1 MSGKGDKPKA
11 KPVGITLGDP
21 VGVGPEVLVKAFA
34 EAGVEEWDQDFL
46 IIGSEEPIKQAERV
60 VGVKLALK
68 KVGQPDE
75 WPEKGLPQVA
85 LLEPPESKYP
95 EGLAPGKPGAASG
108 LLSFQYLEAGTQ
120 LALDGRLKALVTLP
134 VSKSLIARNVPDFR
148 GHTEYLQ
155 EKAGVENVRMMLGT
169 NDFLITLVTT
179 HSPMSEVP
187 SRLTAAGISETI
199 VMTHKALKART
210 GAAPLIVVC
219 ALNPHAGD
227 AGLLGSE
234 ENDVITPGIIDASN
248 RGCRCVGPYPADVAL
263 SMTADGDYDAAVAMY
278 HDQALI
284 ALKLTRPNQGANMTL
299 GLPFV
304 RTSPLH
310 GTGFDIAGKGI
321 AAEESFIDALRSAVS
336 LAQNAPYTGGP

>member
-1 MSGKGDKPKA
+1 MSRKGA

-34 EAGVEEWDQDFL
+34 EVGVEDWENDFL
-46 IIGSEEPIKQAERV
+46 IIGSEEPIEQASSV
-60 VGVKLALK
+60 VGVRLAYE
-68 KVGQPDE
+68 KVGQPAE
-75 WPEKGLPQVA
+75 WSEGGLPHIS
-85 LLEPPESKYP
+85 LLVPPDVEYP
-95 EGLAPGKPGAASG
+95 EGLAAGRPGAESG
-108 LLSFQYLEAGTQ
+108 RLSFRYLEAGAE
-120 LALDGRLKALVTLP
+120 LALEGRLRALVTLP
-134 VSKSLIARNVPDFR
+134 VSKSLIARTVPGFR

-155 EKAGVENVRMMLGT
+155 EKSAAANVRMMLGT

-179 HSPMSEVP
+179 HCPLGEVA
-187 SRLTAAGISETI
+187 SHLTPAGISTTI
-199 VMTHKALKART
+199 VMTHKVLKTRL
-210 GAAPLIVVC
+210 GRAPLIVVC

-227 AGLLGSE
+227 SGLLGDE
-234 ENDVITPGIIDASN
+234 ENEKITPAITDASS

-284 ALKLTRPNQGANMTL
+284 ALKLARPNRGANITL

-321 AAEESFIDALRSAVS
+321 AVEDSLVDALRSALSMAPGAPVS
-336 LAQNAPYTGGP
+336 GGS